1 MDVME
6 FKGKTVDDAITAAT
20 VELGITSDKLNY
32 EVIEEGSAGFLGIFN
47 VKPAV
52 IRVTLTKSLKERT
65 QEFCDDLFSAMKV
78 ETTVS
83 IDFKEEDNIMNIDL
97 SGPDMGV
104 LIGKRGQTLDALQY
118 LISLFVNKEGDSYVR
133 VKLDTE
139 NYRERRKATLEK
151 LAKKIAYTVKR
162 TKKAVSL
169 ELMNPYERRV
179 IHSALQN
186 DKYVCTK
193 SEGEEPYRKVVIML
207 KRER

>member
-6 FKGKTVDDAITAAT
+6 FKGKTKEDAIMEAALQ
-20 VELGITSDKLNY
+20 LGVSSDQLEY
-32 EVIEEGSAGFLGIFN
+32 EVTDEGSTGFLGMFK
-47 VKPAV
+47 KPVV
-52 IRVTLTKSLKERT
+52 IRVILKKSLVERT
-65 QEFCDDLFSAMKV
+65 KEFCDELFSAMNV
-78 ETTVS
+78 ETVVT

-97 SGPDMGV
+97 SGPDMGI

-118 LISLFVNKEGDSYVR
+118 LISLFVNKEGDGYVR

-139 NYRERRKATLEK
+139 NYRERRRNTLEK

-162 TKKAVSL
+162 TKKPVAL
-169 ELMNPYERRV
+169 EPMNPYERRV

-186 DKYVCTK
+186 DRYVCTR

>member
-32 EVIEEGSAGFLGIFN
+32 EVIEEVSAGFLGIFN

-169 ELMNPYERRV
+169 EPMNPYERRV

>member
-1 MDVME
+1 MYVME

-169 ELMNPYERRV
+169 EPMNPYERRV

>member
-78 ETTVS
+78 KTKVS

-169 ELMNPYERRV
+169 EPMNTYERRV